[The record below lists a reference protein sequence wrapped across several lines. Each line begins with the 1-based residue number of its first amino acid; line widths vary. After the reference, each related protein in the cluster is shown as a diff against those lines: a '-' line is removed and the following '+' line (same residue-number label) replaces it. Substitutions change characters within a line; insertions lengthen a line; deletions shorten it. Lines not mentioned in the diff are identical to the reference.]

1 MKVRFRDIAQKGEL
15 FMWLNHVILIGR
27 LTRDPELRYTS
38 SGIAVTKFTLA
49 VDRSFTNQQGERE
62 TDFINIITWRVLAER
77 CANYLKKGSLVA
89 IRGAIQTGKYENQ
102 EGRTIYTTDI
112 VADEVR
118 FLDPKNRNESA
129 EPHTGVSAAVGV
141 GVGAA
146 VGAGVGAGVGSFS
159 QDTSYNNANLSMDQ
173 NSSDQ
178 SNYSR
183 KPMNDPFASDGKP
196 IDISDDD
203 LPF

>member
-1 MKVRFRDIAQKGEL
+1 
-15 FMWLNHVILIGR
+15 MWLNHVILIGR

-118 FLDPKNRNESA
+118 FLDPKNRNESV
-129 EPHTGVSAAVGV
+129 ESHTGVGVGAAVGV

-146 VGAGVGAGVGSFS
+146 VGAGVGSFNK
-159 QDTSYNNANLSMDQ
+159 DTNYNNANLSMDQ
-173 NSSDQ
+173 NPSDQ

-183 KPMNDPFASDGKP
+183 KPLNDPFAGDGKP

>member
-1 MKVRFRDIAQKGEL
+1 MKDRFRDIVQKGEL

-118 FLDPKNRNESA
+118 FLDPKNRNESV
-129 EPHTGVSAAVGV
+129 ESHTGV

-146 VGAGVGAGVGSFS
+146 VGAGVGAAVGAGVGSFNK
-159 QDTSYNNANLSMDQ
+159 DTNYNNANLSMDQ
-173 NSSDQ
+173 NPSDQ
-178 SNYSR
+178 SSYSR
-183 KPMNDPFASDGKP
+183 KPLNDPFAGDGKP

>member
-1 MKVRFRDIAQKGEL
+1 MKDRFRDIVQKGEL

-118 FLDPKNRNESA
+118 FLDPKNRNESV
-129 EPHTGVSAAVGV
+129 ESHTGVGVGAAVGV

-146 VGAGVGAGVGSFS
+146 VGAGVGSFNK
-159 QDTSYNNANLSMDQ
+159 DTNYNNANLSMDQ
-173 NSSDQ
+173 NPSDQ

-183 KPMNDPFASDGKP
+183 KPLNDPFAGDGKP